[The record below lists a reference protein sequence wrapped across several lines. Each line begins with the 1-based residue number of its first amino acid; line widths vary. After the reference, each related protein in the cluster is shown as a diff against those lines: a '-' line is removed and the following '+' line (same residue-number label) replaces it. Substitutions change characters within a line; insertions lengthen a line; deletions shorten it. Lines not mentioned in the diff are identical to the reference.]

1 MNLGKRMRSFLLSI
15 LLATDWQSREKF
27 FAEHSL
33 LWHSLLNEIRRPV
46 QKRMFS
52 LQVFYKYLKRKLW
65 IMSCVVEETNTESPG
80 SVLTQ
85 AWGEGNCR
93 VRAWLSEGSADSG
106 LLPQIN
112 SADVLAEMTGLA
124 AQPESRYTL
133 PLGSKLGLGRVV
145 RDLLCLKYKQRRR
158 TSPLT

>member
-1 MNLGKRMRSFLLSI
+1 M
-15 LLATDWQSREKF
+15 
-27 FAEHSL
+27 
-33 LWHSLLNEIRRPV
+33 
-46 QKRMFS
+46 
-52 LQVFYKYLKRKLW
+52 
-65 IMSCVVEETNTESPG
+65 
-80 SVLTQ
+80 
-85 AWGEGNCR
+85 
-93 VRAWLSEGSADSG
+93 RAWLSEGSADSG

-158 TSPLT
+158 TPPLA